1 MRPLLRQAAGY
12 ALASGVALG
21 VDFGI
26 LAALVQGLHWHPLA
40 AATLSFLAGAVV
52 AYLLSIRFAFD
63 QHRLRD
69 RRAEFLGFVAL
80 GAVGVIVNGVVIY
93 VALDVFG
100 IQYLFA
106 KAIAAGFSFLCNFIA
121 RRQLLFVQ
129 RPSI

>member
-12 ALASGVALG
+12 ALASGIALG
-21 VDFGI
+21 VDVG
-26 LAALVQGLHWHPLA
+26 LLRALVEGLHWPPLA

-52 AYLLSIRFAFD
+52 AYALSVRIAFD

-69 RRAEFLGFVAL
+69 RRAEFIGFVAL
-80 GAVGVIVNGVVIY
+80 GLVGVLINGAVIF
-93 VALDVFG
+93 VAVDVLG
-100 IQYLFA
+100 IHYLWA
-106 KAIAAGFSFLCNFIA
+106 KGIAAGFSFCANFVA